1 MLTLLI
7 VDDEPRQVKA
17 LSVIIAKKRP
27 DYRIIEKTDAE
38 EAWSV
43 IEKESIDAVLTD
55 IRMPGTDGLAL
66 LERIH
71 QYRPEMMTVLIS
83 GYAQFDYAKQAIQHG
98 VVEYVVKPIGMAD
111 IDRII
116 NALEERARKE
126 RKRKET
132 LALYQEHL
140 WQSMI
145 KGTLSDR
152 QRTELGQLMPA
163 ECPGMALILDLG
175 KEEKQARDFLASWK
189 TVLDPVGQNVSFA
202 DSVTGRIATFVW
214 LNRYYAAKPSETV
227 SRISRLFES
236 WKSDQSEGAVLGAST
251 LRPNLT
257 AELVESFGEAELALR
272 HRFYL
277 PEPAILWG
285 SDIRP
290 FADKPAAKPIEI
302 AEQLMLAVKA
312 GERYKAADLVNA
324 LFQLP
329 PSPPFPDPNLIKDQI
344 VPVLWHMRDEMKA
357 MIAEEETAALIDSYK
372 VRLDSGESFGE
383 LRYHFKQLVER
394 IIELSAAYRQDK
406 NSLLILKCQTY
417 LQERYMEDISLE
429 SVAAMFHFN
438 ASYFSNL
445 FKNKTGINFSEY
457 LIDLRVKHA
466 ERMLA
471 QSNEKIHQIARKTG
485 FHNISYFNKMFK
497 RKTGVSPNS
506 FRKLN
511 GQGGR

>member
-17 LSVIIAKKRP
+17 LSVIIARQRP
-27 DYRIIEKTDAE
+27 DYRIIEMTDAE
-38 EAWSV
+38 EAWAV

-71 QYRPEMMTVLIS
+71 QHRPEMMTVLIS

-98 VVEYVVKPIGMAD
+98 VVEYLVKPIGMAD
-111 IDRII
+111 IERII

-126 RKRKET
+126 RERKET
-132 LALYQEHL
+132 LTVYQEHL
-140 WQSMI
+140 WQSLI

-152 QRTELGQLMPA
+152 QRSELEQLMPA
-163 ECPGMALILDLG
+163 ECPGMALIMALG
-175 KEEKQARDFLASWK
+175 KEQTQLRNCSSSLKEALGPLGWCI
-189 TVLDPVGQNVSFA
+189 SFV
-202 DSVTGRIATFVW
+202 DSVNGRIAAFVW

-227 SRISRLFES
+227 SRISRLFEE
-236 WKSDQSEGAVLGAST
+236 WRTEQSENAVLGAST
-251 LRPNLT
+251 LCPNLT

-272 HRFYL
+272 HRFYM

-285 SDIRP
+285 SDIQP
-290 FADKPAAKPIEI
+290 FVDKPASKPIEV
-302 AEQLMLAVKA
+302 AEQLILAIKA
-312 GERYKAADLVNA
+312 GDRYKAADLVNA

-329 PSPPFPDPNLIKDQI
+329 PTPPFPEPGLVKDQI
-344 VPVLWHMRDEMKA
+344 IPVLWHIRDEMKA
-357 MIAEEETAALIDSYK
+357 LLSDEELAALIDSYK
-372 VRLDSGESFGE
+372 ARLDGGDSFGE
-383 LRYHFKQLVER
+383 LRYRFKQLVEQ
-394 IIELSAAYRQDK
+394 IVELSAGYRQDK

-485 FHNISYFNKMFK
+485 FHNVSYFNKMFK
-497 RKTGVSPNS
+497 RKTGISPNS

-511 GQGGR
+511 GQGGQ